1 MNWKGAKTMKSDRA
15 IMENVRAAI
24 DDCTRG
30 IDEAHS
36 LHDRILQK
44 VKGEEPVAR
53 KISAAFI
60 IALALA
66 TVSVTALAAA
76 LLWHDA
82 GEKIAPLEGRNG
94 YYDTWSPDAKT
105 ELIQILY
112 DLGEL
117 KGNADAERLLCSA
130 DMEGE
135 EKDALCDQIMTAYV
149 NGASDTVALL
159 SILEKLHGDISTWP
173 QEDKAWYNG
182 LLQKNQMLTEED
194 ANYVLP
200 AGGDLTQEQAVE
212 MAREFL
218 AGKGAKALDQA
229 RIEAVLTEDTED
241 FSIDGHQVSFK
252 GRRAWEI
259 SFELNQEGLPYGG
272 SCHVALQ
279 TDGAVLDYAVPEL
292 AQIYM
297 TGLLPDADAIPQEEA
312 LALGVKAIADAFKT
326 SENELTGVY
335 AYFGEIDIKNE
346 AVAHAAWK
354 TRLWAIAADGGYYAL
369 LSPAGE
375 VVYVGNYGSN

>member
-1 MNWKGAKTMKSDRA
+1 MNWKGAKTMKSDRT
-15 IMENVRAAI
+15 IMKNIRAAI

-30 IDEAHS
+30 IDEADS
-36 LHDRILQK
+36 LQGRIFQK
-44 VKGEEPVAR
+44 LKGEKTVAR
-53 KISAAFI
+53 KISTALI

-66 TVSVTALAAA
+66 AVSVAALAAA

-94 YYDTWSPDAKT
+94 YYEAWSPGAKM

-117 KGNADAERLLCSA
+117 KGNADAEKLLRST
-130 DMEGE
+130 DIDEE
-135 EKDALCDQIMTAYV
+135 EKDALCDQIMTSYV
-149 NGASDTVALL
+149 NGTSDTVTLL

-173 QEDKAWYNG
+173 QEDKVWYNE

-194 ANYVLP
+194 TNYVLP
-200 AGGDLTQEQAVE
+200 TGEELSQEQAVE
-212 MAREFL
+212 IAREFL
-218 AGKGAKALDQA
+218 VSKGATALDQA
-229 RIEAVLTEDTED
+229 RIEAVLTEDAED
-241 FSIDGHQVSFK
+241 FSIESHQVSWK

-272 SCHVALQ
+272 SYHVALQ
-279 TDGAVLDYAVPEL
+279 TDGTVLDYTGPRL
-292 AQIYM
+292 AQMYI

-312 LALGVKAIADAFKT
+312 LAVGVKAIADALKT

-335 AYFGEIDIKNE
+335 AYFGEIDIQNE
-346 AVAHAAWK
+346 AIAHAAWK
-354 TRLWAIAADGGYYAL
+354 TRLWAIAADQGYYAL
-369 LSPAGE
+369 LTPAGE
-375 VVYVGNYGSN
+375 VVYVGNYESN